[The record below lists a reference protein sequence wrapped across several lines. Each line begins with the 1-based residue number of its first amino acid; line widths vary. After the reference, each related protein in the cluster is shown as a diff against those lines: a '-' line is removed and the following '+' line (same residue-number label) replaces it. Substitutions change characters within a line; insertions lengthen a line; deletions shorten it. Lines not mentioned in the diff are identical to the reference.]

1 MSLIEPNSKIF
12 LIKNV
17 PLNNAYKHTIYF
29 SDKSAQAVYFKG
41 KIFKEF
47 EAQSYQR
54 VNSGTL
60 RLGVKADDIYNAS
73 YLMFQ
78 NTDFGNKWF
87 YAFITSVNYVN
98 NAVSEITYEL
108 DVIQ

>member
-41 KIFKEF
+41 KVFKEF

-78 NTDFGNKWF
+78 NGSMLLSLPLIMLTMRF
-87 YAFITSVNYVN
+87 
-98 NAVSEITYEL
+98 
-108 DVIQ
+108 QR